1 MVVLRCRW
9 DERMEMSSLWA
20 SRPRSKGSQAEST
33 EAVPTMRGERGA
45 WPAGKGRAQG
55 QRQMGEEEPD
65 PNMATE
71 CHLGQTLPENI
82 HVCL

>member
-1 MVVLRCRW
+1 MVLRCRW

-20 SRPRSKGSQAEST
+20 SRSWSKGRGAEST
-33 EAVPTMRGERGA
+33 GGVPPVRGERGA

-71 CHLGQTLPENI
+71 YHLGQTA
-82 HVCL
+82 